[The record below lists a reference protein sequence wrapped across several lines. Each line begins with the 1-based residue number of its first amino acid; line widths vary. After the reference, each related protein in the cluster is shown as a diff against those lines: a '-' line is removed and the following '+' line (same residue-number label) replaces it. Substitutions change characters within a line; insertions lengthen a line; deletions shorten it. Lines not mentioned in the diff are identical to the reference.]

1 MKTDYGQGW
10 LKFYINWRFPIGFV
24 LGALSLIKE
33 FADASSDGYLI
44 LPVFY
49 IFAAVDIAFYIF
61 RIIVYI
67 NMLNRTPRGYHLNN
81 ILLFAESIYISFTR
95 ALSTSATTSVLI
107 MFPIL
112 ALIMGLIWF
121 WPNYVYFKHR
131 RYLFGIFAP
140 DAVPL
145 VTSASS
151 ETSAQRDSASTRAAD
166 LSNHKEKV
174 LSSDAIAITFCRNCG
189 AKLIPDSAF
198 CRKCGTKI
206 SSVFIPERG
215 LPESDSIAETKSLHP
230 NTSQVVSTTT
240 TNLILQGKG
249 LPPILRRA
257 FLLIEDGEWDK
268 ADSYVERI
276 LDEDPENAFAY
287 LAKLMIEFEAHDD
300 HDLVEIGPDVA
311 RSRNFQKAFRYAMDE
326 DLISYLARFN

>member
-10 LKFYINWRFPIGFV
+10 LKFYINWHFPIGFV

-33 FADASSDGYLI
+33 FADASSDGYLT

-49 IFAAVDIAFYIF
+49 IFAAVDVALYVF

-67 NMLNRTPRGYHLNN
+67 NMLNRTPRGYHLNI
-81 ILLFAESIYISFTR
+81 ILLFVESIYISFTR
-95 ALSTSATTSVLI
+95 ALSTSATTAVWI

-131 RYLFGIFAP
+131 RYLFGILTP
-140 DAVPL
+140 DVGPL
-145 VTSASS
+145 VTSAYSKN
-151 ETSAQRDSASTRAAD
+151 SAQQDSASAREDD
-166 LSNHKEKV
+166 LSIQKEKV
-174 LSSDAIAITFCRNCG
+174 LSTDAVAIMFCRNCG
-189 AKLIPDSAF
+189 AKLVPDSTF

-206 SSVFIPERG
+206 SSVFPPERG
-215 LPESDSIAETKSLHP
+215 LTESDSPMETKSFHP
-230 NTSQVVSTTT
+230 NTSQVVSTPTT
-240 TNLILQGKG
+240 TLILQGKG

-287 LAKLMIEFEAHDD
+287 LAKLMIEFKAHDD
-300 HDLVEIGPDVA
+300 LGLVETGPDVA

>member
-33 FADASSDGYLI
+33 FADASSDGYLT

-49 IFAAVDIAFYIF
+49 IFAAIDIAFYIF

-67 NMLNRTPRGYHLNN
+67 NMLNRTPRGYHLNI
-81 ILLFAESIYISFTR
+81 ILLFVESIYISFTN
-95 ALSTSATTSVLI
+95 ALSTSATTSVWV

-112 ALIMGLIWF
+112 ALIMGLIWL

-131 RYLFGIFAP
+131 RYLFGILTP
-140 DAVPL
+140 DGGSL
-145 VTSASS
+145 VTSASGKN
-151 ETSAQRDSASTRAAD
+151 SAQRDSAYAQAAASSKHNEED
-166 LSNHKEKV
+166 LSTDN
-174 LSSDAIAITFCRNCG
+174 DAIMFCRNCG
-189 AKLIPDSAF
+189 AKLVPNSMF

-206 SSVFIPERG
+206 SYVLTPERDFT
-215 LPESDSIAETKSLHP
+215 EADSPMKTKSFP
-230 NTSQVVSTTT
+230 ANTSQVASMPT
-240 TNLILQGKG
+240 TNILLQRKG

-287 LAKLMIEFEAHDD
+287 LAKLMIEFKAHDD
-300 HDLVEIGPDVA
+300 QNLIEIGPIVA
-311 RSRNFQKAFRYAMDE
+311 RSRNYLKAFRYAMDE